1 MTTITKKYKQAIA
14 VFPDLNGKKPLE
26 VYSKMADKGYDWN
39 SFESKW
45 EIESEKDIAPI
56 INLNIKVQNELA
68 DDAIELIRSA
78 LEEYGLDI
86 IKESRPY
93 PSKERDSKDKL
104 VNSKTHSNA
113 YIQIL
118 FPDTFGSGEDEIS
131 DDFVNVEDA

>member
-1 MTTITKKYKQAIA
+1 MATITKKYKQAITI
-14 VFPDLNGKKPLE
+14 FPDLNGKKPLE
-26 VYSKMADKGYDWN
+26 VYSKLADHGYDWN
-39 SFESKW
+39 SFEGKW
-45 EIESEKDIAPI
+45 EREGEKDIVPI

-78 LEEYGLDI
+78 LEEFGLEV

-113 YIQIL
+113 YIQIV
-118 FPDTFGSGEDEIS
+118 FPDAFGGSSEES
-131 DDFVNVEDA
+131 DDEEIIDEE

>member
-1 MTTITKKYKQAIA
+1 MTTITKKYKEATNL
-14 VFPDLNGKKPLE
+14 FPTLKGKKPLE

-39 SFESKW
+39 SFDGKW
-45 EIESEKDIAPI
+45 EAEGEKEVVPI

-68 DDAIELIRSA
+68 DDALELLRSA
-78 LEEYGLDI
+78 LEEYGLEI

-113 YIQIL
+113 YIQVL
-118 FPDTFGSGEDEIS
+118 FPDTFGSSNDETES
-131 DDFVNVEDA
+131 ELDDDQE

>member
-1 MTTITKKYKQAIA
+1 MATITKKYKQAI
-14 VFPDLNGKKPLE
+14 VIYPDLNGKKPLE
-26 VYSKMADKGYDWN
+26 VYSKLADHGYDWN

-45 EIESEKDIAPI
+45 EREGEKDIVPI

-78 LEEYGLDI
+78 LEEFGLEV

-93 PSKERDSKDKL
+93 PSKERDAKDKL

-118 FPDTFGSGEDEIS
+118 FPDAFGGSSEES
-131 DDFVNVEDA
+131 DDEEIIDEE

>member
-1 MTTITKKYKQAIA
+1 MATVTKKYKQAIA
-14 VFPDLNGKKPLE
+14 IFPDLNGKKPLE
-26 VYSKMADKGYDWN
+26 VYSKLDDHGYDWN
-39 SFESKW
+39 SFEGKW
-45 EIESEKDIAPI
+45 EREGEKDIVPI

-78 LEEYGLDI
+78 LEEYGLEV

-118 FPDTFGSGEDEIS
+118 FPDAFGGSSEES
-131 DDFVNVEDA
+131 DDEEIIDEE

>member
-1 MTTITKKYKQAIA
+1 MATITKKYKQAIA
-14 VFPDLNGKKPLE
+14 IFPDLNGKKPLE
-26 VYSKMADKGYDWN
+26 VYSKLADHGYDWN
-39 SFESKW
+39 SFEGKW
-45 EIESEKDIAPI
+45 EREGEKDIVPI

-78 LEEYGLDI
+78 LEEYGLEV

-113 YIQIL
+113 YIQIV
-118 FPDTFGSGEDEIS
+118 FPDAFGGSSEES
-131 DDFVNVEDA
+131 DDEEIIDEE

>member
-1 MTTITKKYKQAIA
+1 MATVTKKYKEAIQI
-14 VFPDLNGKKPLE
+14 FPDLKGKKPLE
-26 VYSKMADKGYDWN
+26 VYSKLADKGYDWN

-45 EIESEKDIAPI
+45 EREGEKDIVPI
-56 INLNIKVQNELA
+56 INLNLKVQNELA

-78 LEEYGLDI
+78 LEEYGLEI

-113 YIQIL
+113 YIQVL
-118 FPDTFGSGEDEIS
+118 FPDTFGSSDEEVTDDSDLEDE
-131 DDFVNVEDA
+131 

>member
-1 MTTITKKYKQAIA
+1 MTTITKKYKEAI
-14 VFPDLNGKKPLE
+14 VLFPTLKGKKPLE

-39 SFESKW
+39 SFESSW
-45 EIESEKDIAPI
+45 ELEGEKDSLPI

-78 LEEYGLDI
+78 LEEYGMEV

-118 FPDTFGSGEDEIS
+118 FPDSFGASDESEDEEEIE
-131 DDFVNVEDA
+131 NG

>member
-1 MTTITKKYKQAIA
+1 MATITKKYKQAIA
-14 VFPDLNGKKPLE
+14 IFPDLNGKKPLE

-45 EIESEKDIAPI
+45 EREGEKEVLPI

-68 DDAIELIRSA
+68 DDAVELIRSA
-78 LEEYGLDI
+78 LEEYGLEI

-113 YIQIL
+113 YIQIV
-118 FPDTFGSGEDEIS
+118 FPDTFGSSDDTESDKNLEDE
-131 DDFVNVEDA
+131 E

>member
-1 MTTITKKYKQAIA
+1 MTTITKKYKEAISI
-14 VFPDLNGKKPLE
+14 FPDLKGKKPLE
-26 VYSKMADKGYDWN
+26 VYGRMTDKGYDWN

-45 EIESEKDIAPI
+45 ELEGEKDVLPI
-56 INLNIKVQNELA
+56 INLNLKVQNELA

-78 LEEYGLDI
+78 LEEYGLEI

-113 YIQIL
+113 YIQIV
-118 FPDTFGSGEDEIS
+118 FPDNFSNSEDDS
-131 DDFVNVEDA
+131 DEGMEDV

>member
-1 MTTITKKYKQAIA
+1 MTTITKKYKEAITI
-14 VFPDLNGKKPLE
+14 FSDLKGKKPLE
-26 VYSKMADKGYDWN
+26 VYSKMADKGYGWN
-39 SFESKW
+39 SFEGKW
-45 EIESEKDIAPI
+45 ELEGEKDVLPI

-78 LEEYGLDI
+78 LEEYGLEI

-113 YIQIL
+113 YIQII
-118 FPDTFGSGEDEIS
+118 FPDTFGSSDEDQS
-131 DDFVNVEDA
+131 DELTGDEDI

>member
-1 MTTITKKYKQAIA
+1 MATVTKKYKQAIA
-14 VFPDLNGKKPLE
+14 IYPDLNGKKPLE

-45 EIESEKDIAPI
+45 EREGEKDIVPI

-78 LEEYGLDI
+78 LEEYGLEV

-93 PSKERDSKDKL
+93 PSKERDAKDKL

-118 FPDTFGSGEDEIS
+118 FPDAFGASSEDS
-131 DDFVNVEDA
+131 DDEEIIDEE